1 MNTSLDG
8 SVASL
13 ELRQDDLT
21 GPEIIALLEEH
32 LAEMASHTPA
42 ESVHALP
49 IDQLTGPSITFW
61 SLWSGD
67 RLAGCGALKQ
77 LDTSHAEIKSMRTAS
92 EFRGQGLGAEL
103 LSRLVA
109 EARALGFTRMSLETG
124 TNEPF
129 VPARRLYTRH
139 GFVECEPFADY
150 VLDPWSVFMTL
161 DLRHPMNAAP
171 DARTSVITSQL
182 NQ

>member
-1 MNTSLDG
+1 MERLEYSANTT
-8 SVASL
+8 
-13 ELRQDDLT
+13 LREDDLT
-21 GPEIIALLEEH
+21 GAEIIALLEEH

-49 IDQLTGPSITFW
+49 IDQLTGPGITFW
-61 SLWSGD
+61 SLWSGN

-77 LDTSHAEIKSMRTAS
+77 LDPAHAEIKSMRTTS

-103 LSRLVA
+103 LSRLLA
-109 EARALGFTRMSLETG
+109 EARALGFTRISLETG
-124 TNEPF
+124 TNDPF
-129 VPARRLYTRH
+129 VPARRLYARH

-161 DLRHPMNAAP
+161 DLSEPSLTAP
-171 DARTSVITSQL
+171 
-182 NQ
+182 